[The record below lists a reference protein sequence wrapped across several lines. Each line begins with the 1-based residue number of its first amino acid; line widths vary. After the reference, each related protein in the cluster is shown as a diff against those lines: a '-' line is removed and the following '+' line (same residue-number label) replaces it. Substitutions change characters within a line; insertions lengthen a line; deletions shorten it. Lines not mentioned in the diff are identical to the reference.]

1 MSTTIESTASTGAI
15 LSEADYGKADI
26 RLVKL
31 FRAEQRHRL
40 KDVQIRVLLR
50 GDFQRGYVDGD
61 NAQWLSTD
69 TIRNICYA
77 TARTGFETSIE
88 EFGIEIARQI
98 IEVAPLVREAT
109 IELVEH
115 RWSRI
120 VAGGQP
126 RDDAFV
132 RDAGLRT
139 ATVSTDGEAHRL
151 SAGIRD
157 YTVLRTAGSGW
168 EGYLKDRFT
177 TLPETDDRILATT
190 IEASW
195 DYASNTQTDFDSL
208 WDAVLDQILI
218 TFSDHYSRGV
228 QSDIYLI
235 GRAVLDRFEQIERIH
250 MSLPNL
256 HHLLF
261 DLGRFGLDN
270 DNQVFHAAR
279 DPYGLLRGTVARS

>member
-1 MSTTIESTASTGAI
+1 MSTATEHSLRTTAI

-31 FRAEQRHRL
+31 FREEQQHRL

-50 GDFQRGYVDGD
+50 GDFERGYVHGD

-69 TIRNICYA
+69 TIRNICYV
-77 TARTGFETSIE
+77 TARTGFAASIE
-88 EFGIEIARQI
+88 EFGIEIVKQI
-98 IEVAPLVREAT
+98 FEVAPLVHEIT
-109 IELVEH
+109 VELVEH

-120 VAGGQP
+120 VASGQP

-139 ATVSTDGEAHRL
+139 ATVSSDGKAHRL
-151 SAGIRD
+151 SAGVRD

-177 TLPETDDRILATT
+177 TLPETADRVLATT
-190 IEASW
+190 LDATW
-195 DYASNTQTDFDSL
+195 KYLGGTHADFDSL
-208 WDAVLDQILI
+208 WQAVLDQILT

-235 GRAVLDRFEQIERIH
+235 GRAVLDRFDEIDQIH

-261 DLGRFGLDN
+261 DLERFGLDN
-270 DNQVFHAAR
+270 DNRVFHAAR
-279 DPYGLLRGTVARS
+279 DPYGLLRGTITRS